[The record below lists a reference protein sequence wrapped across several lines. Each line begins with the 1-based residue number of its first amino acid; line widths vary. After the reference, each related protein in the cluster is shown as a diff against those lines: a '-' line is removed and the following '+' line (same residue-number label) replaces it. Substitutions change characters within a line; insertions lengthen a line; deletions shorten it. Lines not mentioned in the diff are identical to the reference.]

1 VAACT
6 GHICVCCAVCCV
18 SALLC
23 VLGVPF
29 LGNALLARRGLAP
42 GETAGRSPLV
52 AGAAACARGFS
63 ALAYGVLLAAAGVGW
78 PAYALCILSFL
89 VLHVAVYCD
98 CTARIIPTEATLV
111 LVCCGVCLCMAQEG
125 PPLLLERALLAAP
138 LLGALCLCNF
148 TSCRRSA
155 APAFGG
161 GDLKTLPALA
171 LFGNAAA
178 LLDGVLACSLFTAC
192 AGLGLA
198 LARRRLRGVH
208 VPLAP
213 GMLVCLCTTTLG
225 S

>member
-1 VAACT
+1 MTACT
-6 GHICVCCAVCCV
+6 GDICVCCTVCCV

-29 LGNALLARRGLAP
+29 LGNALLARRGFAP

-78 PAYALCILSFL
+78 PAYVLCILSFL

-148 TSCRRSA
+148 TSRHDPGKLTMPMFA
-155 APAFGG
+155 EN
-161 GDLKTLPALA
+161 A
-171 LFGNAAA
+171 LFRPVCPRHRHVKSH
-178 LLDGVLACSLFTAC
+178 LLSYLYMRA
-192 AGLGLA
+192 
-198 LARRRLRGVH
+198 
-208 VPLAP
+208 
-213 GMLVCLCTTTLG
+213 
-225 S
+225 